1 MKKLIDIPSNDLRK
15 YGYGILENK
24 VKYVL
29 VNDDKID
36 VSSVCVAVKTGSIND
51 PIKYQ
56 EENEAHGHSHDNDL
70 PSKILNIIFMPVLVL
85 AVGFPCQEAAW
96 HMLLR

>member
-1 MKKLIDIPSNDLRK
+1 MKKLINIPSNDLRK

-51 PIKYQ
+51 PIKYKPWVINWLLKIWLVGLLVIWAIFKIVKHSAKP
-56 EENEAHGHSHDNDL
+56 EIIKIFNE
-70 PSKILNIIFMPVLVL
+70 PK
-85 AVGFPCQEAAW
+85 
-96 HMLLR
+96 